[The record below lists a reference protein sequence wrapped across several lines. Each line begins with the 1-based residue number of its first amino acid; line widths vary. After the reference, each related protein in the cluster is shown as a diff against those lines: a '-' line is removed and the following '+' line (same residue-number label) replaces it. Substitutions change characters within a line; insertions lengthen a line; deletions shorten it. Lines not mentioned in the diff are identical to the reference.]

1 MRAVKEGHVAM
12 PGYLWSG
19 EEFTNLGH
27 LLHNLRRQKNLQL
40 KFARSPLVLLPE
52 EVLFGEVDQVDHRLR
67 SDEEM
72 FVQHF
77 NLKHHKNNLLTL
89 LKSEWS
95 SDVVVNSDFVREAT
109 RKITCAT
116 KASDKY
122 CYSHRCCSTLRTWC
136 ASYYRRGRP
145 WSWLTTPAGKKRVT
159 LF

>member
-1 MRAVKEGHVAM
+1 M
-12 PGYLWSG
+12 
-19 EEFTNLGH
+19 GH

-77 NLKHHKNNLLTL
+77 NLEHRKNDLLNL

-95 SDVVVNSDFVREAT
+95 VLR
-109 RKITCAT
+109 
-116 KASDKY
+116 
-122 CYSHRCCSTLRTWC
+122 RCC
-136 ASYYRRGRP
+136 
-145 WSWLTTPAGKKRVT
+145 KV
-159 LF
+159 